1 MCWSMGA
8 TVAMVGIGAAATVV
22 TIRRREPPAIPAAI
36 AYFTLMEALQVAG
49 HATVDRCGTPAN
61 ETVALLSYLHIVFQ
75 PFFINALAM
84 RLVTREVRPPLR
96 VATWLLCGA
105 SAAVMLLQLYPF
117 SWAGACPAGASLC
130 GERLCVVSGSWHIA
144 WEIPRNDLLGEF
156 RHIHPAAA
164 AFPTYMIG
172 VFLLPL
178 AYGAWR
184 FVAFHLL
191 AGPVLASWLTDNA
204 NEMPAVWCLFS
215 IGIVLIGLN
224 PWIRRRFATP
234 GWPPLVTAR
243 PAAG

>member
-8 TVAMVGIGAAATVV
+8 TVAMVGIGAAATAV
-22 TIRRREPPAIPAAI
+22 TVRRREPPAIPATI

-49 HATVDRCGTPAN
+49 HATADRCGTPAN

-75 PFFINALAM
+75 PLFINAFAM

-96 VATWLLCGA
+96 VACWLLCGA
-105 SAAVMLLQLYPF
+105 SAAVMLLQLHPF
-117 SWAGACPAGASLC
+117 AWAGPCVAGTPLC
-130 GERLCVVSGSWHIA
+130 GDRLCVVSGSWHIA
-144 WEIPRNDLLGEF
+144 WEIPRNDMLGLF
-156 RHIHPAAA
+156 RDLHPAAA
-164 AFPTYMIG
+164 DFPTYMLT

-178 AYGAWR
+178 AYRAWR

-191 AGPVLASWLTDNA
+191 AGPILASWLTDSP

-215 IGIVLIGLN
+215 IGLLLIGMS
-224 PWIRRRFATP
+224 PWVRRRFETP
-234 GWPPLVTAR
+234 GWGPLVAAQ